1 MNVTFKCISFVK
13 NSTMERDFKLF
24 VQNIKWAMS
33 ALKSST
39 ENIKIFFY
47 LRSFDSKQ
55 LKTFLNVKSALNAFC
70 RWMEK
75 RKIK

>member
-1 MNVTFKCISFVK
+1 
-13 NSTMERDFKLF
+13 MERDFKLF

-55 LKTFLNVKSALNAFC
+55 LKTFLNVKSASNAFC

>member
-13 NSTMERDFKLF
+13 NSTMERDFKHF

-39 ENIKIFFY
+39 ENIKIFSTCAP
-47 LRSFDSKQ
+47 LTVSNSKH
-55 LKTFLNVKSALNAFC
+55 F
-70 RWMEK
+70 
-75 RKIK
+75 

>member
-24 VQNIKWAMS
+24 VQNIKWVMT

-55 LKTFLNVKSALNAFC
+55 LKTFLNVKSDSNVFC